1 MVWTLLQLTAAALLA
16 AAGAW
21 AMKRSRTWA
30 TAGSALLLSLILLKA
45 VVGHIPAAEAA
56 LFPWDWY
63 PYVEPTWYLL
73 PAMFLAGAGLRLLWR
88 SAWKR
93 HLLLAGTA
101 LLFARTGAGGWVTSR
116 PPQLEGTVNDAGV
129 CLQSSSF
136 SCGAAAATS
145 FVYYY
150 GVRATEKEMAEL
162 CLTREG
168 GPGLI
173 GTTDAGLMRGLRK
186 KLAGRYDVFIAR
198 TVYDDLPTPALVP
211 LELWPGVGHC
221 VLVWRVDPE
230 LVHLVDPR
238 CGRMTLSRKAF
249 EAMWTGSA
257 IWAQR
262 TWFEETWTPV
272 GSVAGK

>member
-1 MVWTLLQLTAAALLA
+1 MVWTVLQLTAAALLA

-21 AMKRSRTWA
+21 AMRRSKTWGTVA
-30 TAGSALLLSLILLKA
+30 AGVLLSLILLKA
-45 VVGHIPAAEAA
+45 VVGHIPAAEAT

-63 PYVEPTWYLL
+63 PMVEPSWYLL
-73 PAMFLAGAGLRLLWR
+73 PAMFLAGAGLQMLWR
-88 SAWKR
+88 STWKR
-93 HLLLAGTA
+93 PLMMAGA
-101 LLFARTGAGGWVTSR
+101 VLLFARTGAAGLATSR
-116 PPQLEGTVNDAGV
+116 TPHLEGTVNDAGV
-129 CLQSSSF
+129 CLQSASY

-162 CLTREG
+162 CLTRAG

-173 GTTDAGLMRGLRK
+173 GTTDAGLMRGLRR
-186 KLAGRYDVFIAR
+186 KLGGRYDIHIAR

-211 LELWPGVGHC
+211 LELYPGLGHC

-238 CGRMTLSRKAF
+238 CGRMTLSRSTF
-249 EAMWTGSA
+249 ERMWTGSA
-257 IWAQR
+257 IWASR
-262 TWFEETWTPV
+262 RWFEQRWTPV
-272 GSVAGK
+272 SARP